1 MTVVFGSIEDPFMQR
16 QSGKPHPTLLKGS
29 SQGADI
35 TRNTISVTQTNDR
48 TDLDGIHGE
57 QQYSDVSQQATE
69 CIGES
74 EKEAA
79 GSDGKLQGTSEG
91 YDSMTQVYNFTNL
104 RQRQEDDHAT
114 TTNVEI
120 VDTPKDT
127 EHLDVIVPTQR
138 EPPVACEP
146 RTPSGEATHA
156 DVPRMPQTSS
166 PKETSSRLTERS
178 DVRVN
183 PNHQAVRANVANFV
197 TLLCKV

>member
-1 MTVVFGSIEDPFMQR
+1 MQR
-16 QSGKPHPTLLKGS
+16 QSGKPRPTVQKIS
-29 SQGADI
+29 SQGAGI
-35 TRNTISVTQTNDR
+35 TRDIVSVTQTNDG
-48 TDLDGIHGE
+48 TDLDEICRE
-57 QQYSDVSQQATE
+57 QQNSDVSQHSTE
-69 CIGES
+69 CVGKS

-79 GSDGKLQGTSEG
+79 GSNGKLVGTSEG

-120 VDTPKDT
+120 VDTPNDT
-127 EHLDVIVPTQR
+127 EHLDAIVPTQR
-138 EPPVACEP
+138 EPPVSCEP
-146 RTPSGEATHA
+146 RTPSGEAPRA

-166 PKETSSRLTERS
+166 PKEASSRLTERS

>member
-16 QSGKPHPTLLKGS
+16 QSGKLHPTAQKIS

-35 TRNTISVTQTNDR
+35 TRDIVSVTQTNDG
-48 TDLDGIHGE
+48 TDLDEICRE
-57 QQYSDVSQQATE
+57 QQNNDVSQRATE

-104 RQRQEDDHAT
+104 RQRQEDDHMSM
-114 TTNVEI
+114 TNVATI
-120 VDTPKDT
+120 DTPNDT
-127 EHLDVIVPTQR
+127 EHLDVIVPTQK

-146 RTPSGEATHA
+146 RTPSVEAPRA

-166 PKETSSRLTERS
+166 PKEASSRLTERS